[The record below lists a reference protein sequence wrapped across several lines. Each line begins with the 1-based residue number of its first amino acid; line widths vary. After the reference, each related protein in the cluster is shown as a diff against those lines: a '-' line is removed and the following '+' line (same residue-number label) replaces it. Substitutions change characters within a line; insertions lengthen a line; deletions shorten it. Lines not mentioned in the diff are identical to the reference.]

1 MRSSNLLFLPFVL
14 ALAASCG
21 VEEHPWG
28 KTASVGAGGDE
39 PQGSGTGGGFMP
51 PAAGSGGGGPVTGS
65 GGGGPVS
72 GTGGMAGS
80 GSGSGTGGTAG
91 SNPVPDGGIPMGGP
105 SGIITNGVAKEK
117 MIAFIHFG
125 HSNMAGRGSSPA
137 AERPLFF
144 ETVPRGWMYHV
155 DKGWELVKEPFSGG
169 DSTTL
174 SGNLGGPGT
183 AIIHTALKNAAP
195 EYNFVSLGKGNNA
208 AYCSQYLPGAVY
220 YNGMIAAVNALKG
233 KVTFGAIFIML
244 GITERHGTA
253 ADRSGYANCINKLVT
268 NIRTIVGD
276 PNLPL
281 LITDYEMTAKGDLA
295 VGGSV
300 EQAIHPQILM
310 VPSVVSRSA
319 LVPTN
324 GLNLVDDHHFQL
336 DGHRIWVERAIQIMK
351 DKGWFP
357 WAAPN

>member
-1 MRSSNLLFLPFVL
+1 MRSSNLLVLSFVL
-14 ALAASCG
+14 AVATSCG

-28 KTASVGAGGDE
+28 KTAAVGVGGE
-39 PQGSGTGGGFMP
+39 SQVS
-51 PAAGSGGGGPVTGS
+51 GSGGATISSPSGDAGRGGSNAGGS
-65 GGGGPVS
+65 AGVSVS
-72 GTGGMAGS
+72 GTGGAAG
-80 GSGSGTGGTAG
+80 GGTGGTGGTAN
-91 SNPVPDGGIPMGGP
+91 STPVPDGGMPTP
-105 SGIITNGVAKEK
+105 VSGVITNGVAKEK

-137 AERPLFF
+137 TERPLFF
-144 ETVPRGWMYHV
+144 TTSPRAWMYHV
-155 DKGWELVKEPFSGG
+155 DKQWQPVQEPFSAG

-183 AIIHTALKNAAP
+183 AIIKTALKAAAP

-208 AYCSQYLPGAVY
+208 AYCSQYLPGAIY
-220 YNGMIAAVNALKG
+220 YDGMIATTKALIG

-244 GITERHGTA
+244 GITERHGTP
-253 ADRSGYANCINKLVT
+253 ADRSGYASCINTLVT

-281 LITDYEMTAKGDLA
+281 LLTDYEVTAKGSLA
-295 VGGSV
+295 VGGAV
-300 EQAIHPQILM
+300 EQAIRPQILM

-319 LVPTN
+319 LVPTD
-324 GLNLVDDHHFQL
+324 GANLVDDHHFQL
-336 DGHRIWVERAIQIMK
+336 DAQRIWSERAIQIMK

-357 WAAPN
+357 WAAAP